1 MAVYNGMLFVGG
13 RNGHIAVFNTSASP
27 MTRMRS
33 LGVHDD
39 EGEYEGHIGKVRC
52 LKVHDGK
59 LHSGGDDSIIK
70 IWDCESFELLD
81 TLTEHLRGTGINSLA
96 IYNDQLISGAS
107 SIRIWSCE
115 DYSLIA
121 SICTGGVIEVFKCE
135 GLHLSAIHGDPEACT
150 LSVKDLRAR
159 VLEKKRRRVKWTLPN
174 GKSGGYN
181 DRDIEKLSGK
191 GPNSPLVRL
200 YNTYVRATRD
210 LSDAERAAPF
220 CHNITFPTGEED

>member
-1 MAVYNGMLFVGG
+1 M
-13 RNGHIAVFNTSASP
+13 
-27 MTRMRS
+27 
-33 LGVHDD
+33 
-39 EGEYEGHIGKVRC
+39 
-52 LKVHDGK
+52 
-59 LHSGGDDSIIK
+59 
-70 IWDCESFELLD
+70 
-81 TLTEHLRGTGINSLA
+81 GINSLA
-96 IYNDQLISGAS
+96 IYNDQLISAGS
-107 SIRIWSCE
+107 GSIRIWSCE
-115 DYSLIA
+115 DYSHIA
-121 SICTGGVIEVFKCE
+121 TLADAGSQSLAVHDNILYVTSYHGTYMWDLSTNQRIDVAKLKHAEMVCDLAVYDGKLFSAHTGGVIEVFECR
-135 GLHLSAIHGDPEACT
+135 GLPLSAIHGDPEACT

-220 CHNITFPTGEED
+220 CHNITFPSGKED

>member
-1 MAVYNGMLFVGG
+1 M
-13 RNGHIAVFNTSASP
+13 
-27 MTRMRS
+27 
-33 LGVHDD
+33 
-39 EGEYEGHIGKVRC
+39 
-52 LKVHDGK
+52 
-59 LHSGGDDSIIK
+59 
-70 IWDCESFELLD
+70 
-81 TLTEHLRGTGINSLA
+81 GINSLA
-96 IYNDQLISGAS
+96 IYNDQLISAGS
-107 SIRIWSCE
+107 GSIRIWNCE
-115 DYSLIA
+115 DYSHIA
-121 SICTGGVIEVFKCE
+121 TLADAGSQSLAVHDNILYVTSYHETYMWDLSTYQRIDVAKLEHAEMVLDLAVYDGKLFSAQEGSVIKVFKCE

-220 CHNITFPTGEED
+220 CHNTTFPSGEED